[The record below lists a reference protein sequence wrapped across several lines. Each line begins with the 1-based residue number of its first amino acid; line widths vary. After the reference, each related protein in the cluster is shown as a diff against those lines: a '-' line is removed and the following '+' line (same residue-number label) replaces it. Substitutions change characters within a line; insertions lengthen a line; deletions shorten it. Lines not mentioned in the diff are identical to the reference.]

1 MAPGFVVSMGQ
12 AGPAIGSDSRGLS
25 GLAEP
30 LELFPATA
38 LAGLL
43 VISLA
48 PHLFPKA
55 ASLAQLAEASNGFLD
70 RLAGTDP

>member
-1 MAPGFVVSMGQ
+1 LIDRLTQ
-12 AGPAIGSDSRGLS
+12 KGSDPGGLT
-25 GLAEP
+25 GFAEP
-30 LELFPATA
+30 LELLSASA

-48 PHLFPKA
+48 PHFFPKA
-55 ASLAQLAEASNGFLD
+55 ASLAELAESSNGFLD

>member
-1 MAPGFVVSMGQ
+1 MVRASWVLPRRRG
-12 AGPAIGSDSRGLS
+12 AGSDAGGLA

-30 LELFPATA
+30 LELLAAAA

-48 PHLFPKA
+48 PHLFPEA
-55 ASLAQLAEASNGFLD
+55 AALAELAEAPYGFLD